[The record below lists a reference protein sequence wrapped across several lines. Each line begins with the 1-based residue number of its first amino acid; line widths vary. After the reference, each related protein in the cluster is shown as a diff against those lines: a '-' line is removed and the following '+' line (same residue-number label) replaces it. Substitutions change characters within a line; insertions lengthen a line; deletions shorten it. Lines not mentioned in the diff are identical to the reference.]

1 MTEKKLPI
9 EELPALLRGRR
20 IYIWGAGAV
29 GQTCLSLLKRLG
41 LSPAAFLDQKAALWP
56 GGLLGRPV
64 FEPEEILAAARP
76 GPGAGQGGGP
86 HSGHP
91 ASGQKAGAAI
101 RSVPGRGPAYEPPSG
116 GEEIFI
122 LTASRLHGREMAR
135 RLREAGLVKGRD
147 YLSFFAVDRNRP
159 FGISVSSRCNLRCP
173 SCAPAYAPPRQPDL
187 MSPEDFVRVLDKTV
201 REFSEVSIIH
211 LFNWGEPLMHPQII
225 ELIEEAARRDL
236 ATCLSSNLNL
246 PVDFD
251 RLVQSG
257 LSRLIVSA
265 SGFEETYERTHLG
278 GRWPVLMENLGR
290 LARARDRHPSPL
302 TIEFTYHLYRY
313 QRQAEDFRRIRA
325 LARDLDFHLAP
336 TFAYIAPYEAMVRA
350 ARGQAPAPCHQRIRE
365 LLYVSP
371 EDSLAALAEHRDLPC
386 DLHKTVVIDSDRSVR
401 RCFLWHEAEGNQT
414 APDFLAVSRAEIE
427 ERAEAGGLCR
437 LCRSLGL
444 QSFFYR
450 GVLDERAG
458 YATLGPEYQP
468 FLGDFQ
474 ADE

>member
-9 EELPALLRGRR
+9 EELPALLRDRR

-41 LSPAAFLDQKAALWP
+41 LNPEAFLDRKAALWP
-56 GGLLGRPV
+56 SGLLGRPV
-64 FEPEEILAAARP
+64 LDPQEILAAARSGRAAGPAP
-76 GPGAGQGGGP
+76 GQPL
-86 HSGHP
+86 
-91 ASGQKAGAAI
+91 AAELP
-101 RSVPGRGPAYEPPSG
+101 PGRPK
-116 GEEIFI
+116 IFI

-135 RLREAGLVKGRD
+135 QCREAGLVKGRD

-159 FGISVSSRCNLRCP
+159 FGVSVSSRCNLRCP
-173 SCAPAYAPPRQPDL
+173 SCASAYAPPRQPDL
-187 MSPEDFVRVLDKTV
+187 MRPDDFVGVLDKTV
-201 REFSEVSIIH
+201 REFPEVSIIH
-211 LFNWGEPLMHPQII
+211 LFNWGEPLLHPQIV
-225 ELIEEAARRDL
+225 ELIQEAARRDL

-246 PVDFD
+246 PADFD

-278 GRWPVLMENLGR
+278 GRWPVLLENLGR

-313 QRQAEDFRRIRA
+313 ERQAEDFRRIRA
-325 LARDLDFHLAP
+325 LARELDFHLAP

-350 ARGQAPAPCHQRIRE
+350 ARGQTPAPCHQRIRE

-371 EDSLAALAEHRDLPC
+371 EDSLAALAEHREMPC
-386 DLHKTVVIDSDRSVR
+386 DIHKTVVIDSDRSVR
-401 RCFLWHEAEGNQT
+401 RCFLWHEAEGNQV

-427 ERAEAGGLCR
+427 ARAEAGGLCR

-450 GVLDERAG
+450 GVLDERDG
-458 YATLGPEYQP
+458 YATLGPEYRP
-468 FLGDFQ
+468 FLADFQ
-474 ADE
+474 IEGRAGEK